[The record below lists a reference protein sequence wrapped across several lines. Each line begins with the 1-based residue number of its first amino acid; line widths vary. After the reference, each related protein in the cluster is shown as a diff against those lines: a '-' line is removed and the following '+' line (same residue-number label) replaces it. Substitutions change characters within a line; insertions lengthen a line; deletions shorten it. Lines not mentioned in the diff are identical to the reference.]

1 MPLIFFDL
9 EGPLSPQDNAYE
21 VLSLAENGRRIFE
34 VISRYDDVLTLEGRS
49 NYEPGDTLKLIVPF
63 LIHHNISEEDIR
75 KVSSKARVI
84 KGARGVISKLKKEGW
99 KVRIIST
106 SYEQHAFNI
115 GRKVGVARE
124 DIACTK
130 LPLNEYSSELKNADF
145 QIVKE
150 LEKRI
155 LDEKDEQKIVRILDD
170 FFFSKLQKMPLG
182 GVFSEVTVIGGQRK
196 VEAMQRFVESE
207 GADFEEVAA
216 VGDSITD
223 YKMLEKVR
231 ESGGLAIVFNGNE
244 FAVPYASVGVASATL
259 RSILPI
265 TSAFLR
271 GGKEE
276 AIEAV
281 KLLQNSD
288 PGYSCLESVDK
299 KKLEQVINTHK
310 KYRMLVRGQAGK
322 LG

>member
-21 VLSLAENGRRIFE
+21 VLSLAENGRKIFE
-34 VISRYDDVLTLEGRS
+34 IISRYDDVLTLEGRS
-49 NYEPGDTLKLIVPF
+49 NYEPGDTLKLIVSF
-63 LIHHNISEEDIR
+63 LIYRNISEEDIR
-75 KVSSKARVI
+75 KVSSKAKVVR
-84 KGARGVISKLKKEGW
+84 GARGVISRLRKEGW

-115 GRKVGVARE
+115 GRKVGVPRE
-124 DIACTK
+124 DIACTR
-130 LPLNEYSSELKNADF
+130 LPLNKYSSELKNADF
-145 QIVKE
+145 QMIKE

-155 LDEKDEQKIVRILDD
+155 LNEKDEQKIVRILDD
-170 FFFSKLQKMPLG
+170 FFFSRLQKTPLG
-182 GVFSEVTVIGGQRK
+182 RVFSEVTVIGGQRK

-207 GADFEEVAA
+207 GADFGEVAA

-223 YKMLEKVR
+223 YKMLKKVK

-265 TSAFLR
+265 ISAFLK
-271 GGKEE
+271 GGKDKAVE
-276 AIEAV
+276 AARWLEKSA
-281 KLLQNSD
+281 N
-288 PGYSCLESVDK
+288 YSCLENADK

-310 KYRMLVRGQAGK
+310 RYRMLVRGQAGK